1 MLIKSIKD
9 MCKRILVLDDD
20 IFILSAL
27 CDVLEYYGYEVRTQT
42 RGDKVFE
49 QIDEYHPDLILM
61 DVMLAEMD
69 GRDICQQI
77 KEKPDTADIPII
89 MISGTHNLSDCLMH
103 QSPPDDFVAKPFD
116 IGVLLDK
123 IEHQLAA

>member
-1 MLIKSIKD
+1 

-27 CDVLEYYGYEVRTQT
+27 CDVLEYYGYEVKTQT

-49 QIDEYHPDLILM
+49 QIDEYHPDLILL

-69 GRDICQQI
+69 GRDICRRI
-77 KEKPDTADIPII
+77 KEKPDTAGIPII
-89 MISGTHNLSDCLMH
+89 MISGTHNLDDCLKD
-103 QSPPDDFVAKPFD
+103 QLPPNDFVAKPFD
-116 IGVLLDK
+116 MSILLDK